1 MARPCIK
8 VVSSAVAWTCS
19 NCRQKTQPSVLPSL
33 KNNPWMRLPR
43 WPQRSSFSTSSSR
56 SIEAQPPVEI
66 RAAPEIKFDNLK
78 PDAHGPS
85 ASPARIIPSS
95 PSYFTGSPTFN
106 DDTLLLQA
114 LVDKYSQVP
123 TVAADQIPRAY
134 WVTVGHYRSTV
145 NERVSSSK
153 FARLQRLL
161 SQLNRIHRSFMPEEV
176 QAVLQRFTRP
186 GLEKIAQAKVGKIDQ
201 WGRSL
206 GVGRRKESTARVWLV
221 EGTGEILINGRAIA
235 QAFPRL
241 HDRESALW
249 ALSSA
254 ERMDKYNVFAL
265 IQGGGITGQA
275 ESMTLALAKAL
286 LVHEP
291 ALKPALRR
299 GKINRSEFYVLGPV
313 LMPVAAGCVTSDAR
327 RVERKKAGRVKARK
341 RPAWVKR

>member
-1 MARPCIK
+1 MARPSVN
-8 VVSSAVAWTCS
+8 VVSSAIAWTCS
-19 NCRQKTQPSVLPSL
+19 NCRQKMRPSLLPSL
-33 KNNPWMRLPR
+33 KNRPWMRYSR
-43 WPQRSSFSTSSSR
+43 WPQMSSFSTSSSR
-56 SIEAQPPVEI
+56 SIDAEPPVEI
-66 RAAPEIKFDNLK
+66 RAAPEIKFDK
-78 PDAHGPS
+78 PKVDTDASTP
-85 ASPARIIPSS
+85 SPARIIPSS
-95 PSYFTGSPTFN
+95 PSYFTGSPTFT
-106 DDTLLLQA
+106 DDTLLLQS

-145 NERVSSSK
+145 SERVTSSK

-161 SQLNRIHRSFMPEEV
+161 GQLNRIHRSFMPEEV
-176 QAVLQRFTRP
+176 QTVLQRFTRP

-221 EGTGEILINGRAIA
+221 EGTGEVLVNGRSITE
-235 QAFPRL
+235 AFPRL

-254 ERMDKYNVFAL
+254 QRMDKYNVFAL
-265 IQGGGITGQA
+265 IQGGGLTGQA

-299 GKINRSEFYVLGPV
+299 
-313 LMPVAAGCVTSDAR
+313 AGCVTSDAR
-327 RVERKKAGRVKARK
+327 RVERKKPGRVKARK
-341 RPAWVKR
+341 RPTWVKR